1 MPTKLFSSAI
11 VALTAI
17 AMQSANAVVIISAE
31 SDVAPAGGAVHA
43 PFQPTFTGGSPS
55 SIDLLEGTLPTASA
69 GNFTQELSPGPVA
82 LTDGSDATV
91 YPEDGPGGDD
101 IDHAAYATGGN
112 TGGTSLTYSLGGL
125 FDLSSIV
132 VYGGWNDGGRDAQKY
147 EILTSNDGGTTFN
160 SLAIH
165 DGGDGLSGTE
175 PIGWRVAFTED
186 TLPNLAEDVSH
197 LRFDFNIAVENGY
210 TGYSE
215 IDVLGV
221 QVNVPGDANGDG
233 FVTIADFVMI
243 SDNFLTVPSAVGA
256 DGDIDA
262 NNFVDA
268 ADFRMWKDI
277 APAAVV
283 AQLEGLQ
290 VPEPATVGLLVM
302 AILFGCQLR
311 RRR

>member
-1 MPTKLFSSAI
+1 MSNTLFSPAI
-11 VALTAI
+11 FVLTAI
-17 AMQSANAVVIISAE
+17 VMQSANAVVVITAE

-43 PFQPTFTGGSPS
+43 PFQPTFAGGSPS
-55 SIDLLEGTLPTASA
+55 SIDLLEGLLPVDSV
-69 GNFTQELSPGPVA
+69 GNFTQELSPGPVV

-91 YPEDGPGGDD
+91 YPEDGTGGND

-147 EILTSNDGGTTFN
+147 EIFASNDGGTTFN

-175 PIGWRVAFTED
+175 PIGWRVEFTED

-197 LRFDFNIAVENGY
+197 LRFDFSMAVENGY

-215 IDVLGV
+215 IDVFGV
-221 QVNVPGDANGDG
+221 QLNVPGDANGDG
-233 FVTIADFVMI
+233 FVTIADFVVI
-243 SDNFLTVPSAVGA
+243 SDNFLTAPSEVGA

-268 ADFRMWKDI
+268 ADFRMWKNI
-277 APAAVV
+277 APVAVV

-290 VPEPATVGLLVM
+290 IPEPATVGLLAI

-311 RRR
+311 RQR